1 MWLFLSFPLLAVIA
15 KAATIGN
22 PSFLTANTVSI
33 ASKAS
38 SEQNFNITAVDP
50 LNSSLYYHI
59 PRTNIDL
66 YLRSTG
72 DRMPRQEINACLQS
86 LGIYIVRQII
96 LYGDGPATA
105 KITLHGTVFLNFVPV
120 AIQWKATGRVV
131 DALETLVATEN
142 WTFATVV
149 EIEEQYRGIIGYL
162 TLTYRAPGSISNPST
177 INDSLLVHSPNG
189 NISVPSNAVPN
200 GTILV
205 RPTSL
210 HSQDISGSHVNLICT
225 GYGRALDHD
234 SSFAA
239 LAAAQF
245 FVGGMVK
252 QRGPLALVDRI
263 KPFKIV
269 DVEFELYPAV
279 RLRWYD
285 LLMALEGVVDFM
297 EQYDTFAFT
306 FEIRWQGVRSLG
318 QGQLRPKT

>member
-1 MWLFLSFPLLAVIA
+1 MNPLDNV
-15 KAATIGN
+15 
-22 PSFLTANTVSI
+22 F
-33 ASKAS
+33 
-38 SEQNFNITAVDP
+38 
-50 LNSSLYYHI
+50 YYHI

-120 AIQWKATGRVV
+120 AINWKATGRVV
-131 DALETLVATEN
+131 DALETLVASEN

-149 EIEEQYRGIIGYL
+149 TIEEQYRGIVGYL
-162 TLTYRAPGSISNPST
+162 TLTYRAPGSIPNPST
-177 INDSLLVHSPNG
+177 IDDSLLVHSPNS
-189 NISVPSNAVPN
+189 NISIPLNATSNE
-200 GTILV
+200 TMLE
-205 RPTSL
+205 RPTTP
-210 HSQDISGSHVNLICT
+210 HSQDIPGSHVNLICA
-225 GYGRALDHD
+225 GYGRPLDHQ
-234 SSFAA
+234 SSFAT

-269 DVEFELYPAV
+269 NVGFELYPSA

-297 EQYDTFAFT
+297 EHYDTFAFT

-318 QGQLRPKT
+318 HGQLRPKS